1 MAAKARRVEETR
13 WVQERTEVDKARRV
27 VAAAAANKE
36 VGEKAARRSE
46 VDMAAREGCKEAK
59 ELTWT
64 ESDEWER
71 KGRQGAAVPARDPAT
86 VTMEKTDNN
95 VIIVD
100 VLPVRQQP
108 KSVEEERML
117 QEKYGN
123 MKDLEE

>member
-1 MAAKARRVEETR
+1 MDQTPY
-13 WVQERTEVDKARRV
+13 
-27 VAAAAANKE
+27 
-36 VGEKAARRSE
+36 
-46 VDMAAREGCKEAK
+46 CKEDGGRHGSTGTAQRGQGV
-59 ELTWT
+59 
-64 ESDEWER
+64 DVDRVGEWER

-86 VTMEKTDNN
+86 VAMEKMDNN